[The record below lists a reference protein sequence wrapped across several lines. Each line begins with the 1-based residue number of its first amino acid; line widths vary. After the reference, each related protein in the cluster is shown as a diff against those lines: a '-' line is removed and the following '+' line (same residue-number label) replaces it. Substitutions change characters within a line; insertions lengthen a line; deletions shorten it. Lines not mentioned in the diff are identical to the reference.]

1 MSDVRAWSS
10 RMSLFHYLLNH
21 STKHRMFNLMDS
33 EESMGRGKNQ
43 YSYKNQAEAEFVC
56 NLIGYHVTRCSS
68 PELIRETLSR
78 IGVIT
83 PYRGQ
88 IEAIEYC
95 FKKLAENMNWRDN
108 SNTPLKIE
116 VNSVDAFQGREK
128 DIIIFSCV
136 RSGNRG
142 GVQNETHTIGFLKDP
157 RRLNVALTR
166 AKYGLWI
173 VGHAPTLQNGSSD
186 LRALLNYAK
195 KNNCFEFCRDASV
208 PLGWV

>member
-1 MSDVRAWSS
+1 
-10 RMSLFHYLLNH
+10 
-21 STKHRMFNLMDS
+21 
-33 EESMGRGKNQ
+33 
-43 YSYKNQAEAEFVC
+43 
-56 NLIGYHVTRCSS
+56 
-68 PELIRETLSR
+68 
-78 IGVIT
+78 VIT

-88 IEAIEYC
+88 IEAIENC
-95 FKKLAENMNWRDN
+95 FEKLADIMRWGNC
-108 SNTPLKIE
+108 KIE

>member
-1 MSDVRAWSS
+1 M
-10 RMSLFHYLLNH
+10 
-21 STKHRMFNLMDS
+21 
-33 EESMGRGKNQ
+33 
-43 YSYKNQAEAEFVC
+43 C
-56 NLIGYHVTRCSS
+56 NLIGYYVTRCSS
-68 PELIRETLSR
+68 SELIPDALSR

-88 IEAIEYC
+88 IHAIKNC
-95 FKKLAENMNWRDN
+95 FNQLKNHMSWRD
-108 SNTPLKIE
+108 SCELE

-142 GVQNETHTIGFLKDP
+142 GVQDETHTIGFLKDP

-166 AKYGLWI
+166 AKYGLWV
-173 VGHAPTLQNGSSD
+173 VGHGPTLQNGSSD

-195 KNNCFEFCRDASV
+195 ENQCFEFCRDASV

>member
-1 MSDVRAWSS
+1 
-10 RMSLFHYLLNH
+10 
-21 STKHRMFNLMDS
+21 
-33 EESMGRGKNQ
+33 MGRGKNQ

-56 NLIGYHVTRCSS
+56 NLIGYYVTRCSS

-88 IEAIEYC
+88 IEAIENC
-95 FKKLAENMNWRDN
+95 FEKLADIMRWGNC
-108 SNTPLKIE
+108 KIE

-142 GVQNETHTIGFLKDP
+142 GVRGVRAWCSSVEFE
-157 RRLNVALTR
+157 NVTFHVSITSHKL
-166 AKYGLWI
+166 
-173 VGHAPTLQNGSSD
+173 
-186 LRALLNYAK
+186 
-195 KNNCFEFCRDASV
+195 
-208 PLGWV
+208 